1 MTKVIFL
8 SNNDITNF
16 KEAEIYITFS
26 KIFYSKHKDNKNIL
40 YFFDIEPK
48 INEKAIN
55 LLIEKNLFEESKINN
70 NEFYPMAF
78 KYIYKYYLTYTQFYN
93 RICYI
98 VEKYKHI
105 SEIQYSSN
113 ISFIFTRAV
122 ENISKNQSIETNLI
136 NERFDGFSYRHNETM
151 LSDIPYEQDRHTFYI
166 FLYAIYLRIIKHKV
180 FVLPSSFM
188 TKCPTSVNFFKSSI
202 FTVNEK
208 FKQLFKLDKSSKYSI
223 NLAKLDFSKKIE
235 YKYELDRNI
244 WRDYRD
250 DELNLIEHLI
260 NIFFEL
266 FTPNYLLSLKNK
278 IRKLLRWSNTKCIIL
293 DETIDAYRRLI
304 STACN
309 DEKLEVEY
317 LPHGI
322 ISENLQFPFTSD
334 KDYVKRYIPKTLA
347 WNIYSSNYL
356 EKMNLSSIPITFP
369 INISPHQA
377 IKDKD
382 ILVMLSYGD
391 RVNLNQFEEDI
402 VDILELLQNKEYKID
417 WKIHQNIFEDNNNI
431 MNIQKT
437 NIEKTLNVNL
447 NFINHNVKSSS
458 IMKNYKFIIF
468 TTYTTGIY
476 EAALLNIPFVIYSNE
491 NEECHGLEISSI
503 PIARTKNDFK
513 KMLEQNDTAYLD
525 QIKKSLVENISLN
538 KYLTNKCA

>member
-26 KIFYSKHKDNKNIL
+26 KIFYSKHKHNKNIL

-98 VEKYKHI
+98 VEKYKNI

-188 TKCPTSVNFFKSSI
+188 TKCPTSVNIFKSSI

-250 DELNLIEHLI
+250 DELKLIEHLI

-304 STACN
+304 SAACN

-402 VDILELLQNKEYKID
+402 VNILELLQNKEYKID

-513 KMLEQNDTAYLD
+513 TMLEQNDTAYLD

>member
-8 SNNDITNF
+8 SNNDVTNF

-26 KIFYSKHKDNKNIL
+26 KIFYSKHKHNKNIL

-93 RICYI
+93 RIYYI

-166 FLYAIYLRIIKHKV
+166 FLYAMYLRIIKHKV

-188 TKCPTSVNFFKSSI
+188 TKCPTSVNIFKSSI

-250 DELNLIEHLI
+250 DELKLIEHLI

-431 MNIQKT
+431 MNMQKT

-491 NEECHGLEISSI
+491 NEECHGLKISSI

-513 KMLEQNDTAYLD
+513 TMLEQNDTAYLD

>member
-8 SNNDITNF
+8 SNNDVTNF

-26 KIFYSKHKDNKNIL
+26 KIFYSKHKHNKNIL

-151 LSDIPYEQDRHTFYI
+151 LSDIPYKQDRHTFYI
-166 FLYAIYLRIIKHKV
+166 FLYAMYLRIINHKV

-188 TKCPTSVNFFKSSI
+188 TKCPTSVNFLKSSI

-304 STACN
+304 SAACN

-431 MNIQKT
+431 MNMQKT
-437 NIEKTLNVNL
+437 NIEKTLNINL

-513 KMLEQNDTAYLD
+513 TMLEQNDTAYLD

>member
-26 KIFYSKHKDNKNIL
+26 KIFYSKHKHNKNIL

-98 VEKYKHI
+98 VEKYKNI

-235 YKYELDRNI
+235 YKYELDRKI

-250 DELNLIEHLI
+250 DELKLIEHLI

>member
-8 SNNDITNF
+8 SNNDVTDF

-70 NEFYPMAF
+70 NEFYPMSF

-98 VEKYKHI
+98 VQKYKNI

-122 ENISKNQSIETNLI
+122 ENISKNQSIDTNLI
-136 NERFDGFSYRHNETM
+136 NEKFDGFSYRHNETM
-151 LSDIPYEQDRHTFYI
+151 LSDIPYKQDRHTFYI
-166 FLYAIYLRIIKHKV
+166 FLYAMYLRIINHKV

-208 FKQLFKLDKSSKYSI
+208 FKQLFKLDKSSRYSI
-223 NLAKLDFSKKIE
+223 NLAKLDFSKKVE

-250 DELNLIEHLI
+250 DELKLIEHLI

-322 ISENLQFPFTSD
+322 ISEHLQFPFTSD

-369 INISPHQA
+369 INISPHQT

-491 NEECHGLEISSI
+491 TEDCNGLKISSV
-503 PIARTKNDFK
+503 PIAKTKNDFK
-513 KMLEQNDTAYLD
+513 RMLEQNDTAYLD

>member
-26 KIFYSKHKDNKNIL
+26 KIFYSKHKHNKNIL

-166 FLYAIYLRIIKHKV
+166 FLYAMYLRLIKHKV

-250 DELNLIEHLI
+250 DELKLIEHLI

-513 KMLEQNDTAYLD
+513 TMLEQNDTAYLD

>member
-8 SNNDITNF
+8 SNNDVTNF

-26 KIFYSKHKDNKNIL
+26 KIFYSKHKHNKNIL

-98 VEKYKHI
+98 VEKYKNI

-166 FLYAIYLRIIKHKV
+166 FLYAMYLRIIKHKV

-250 DELNLIEHLI
+250 DELKLIEHLI

-491 NEECHGLEISSI
+491 NEECNGLKISSI

-513 KMLEQNDTAYLD
+513 TMLEQNDTAYLD

>member
-8 SNNDITNF
+8 SNNDVTNF

-26 KIFYSKHKDNKNIL
+26 KIFYSKHKHNKNIL

-166 FLYAIYLRIIKHKV
+166 FLYAMYLRIIKHKV

-356 EKMNLSSIPITFP
+356 GKMNLSSIPITFP
-369 INISPHQA
+369 ISISPHQA

-402 VDILELLQNKEYKID
+402 VDILELLPNKEYKID

-513 KMLEQNDTAYLD
+513 TMLEQNDTAYLD